1 MIINDTM
8 INASCEEILSELQRQ
23 LAINNIP
30 YLHKFINSGK
40 NIMVQCPYH
49 GNGQERRP
57 SAGIKKSD
65 GTFHCFACGQVHT
78 LPEVISYVF
87 NKDDV
92 FGRWGMKWIIKN
104 FTAVKVEERKDVEI
118 DLERNNITNK
128 SNVLGSN
135 HSDKSNS
142 FVTEEELDSYRYY
155 HEYWTK
161 RGITDDNIIELFD
174 LGYDKRTNCITFPVR
189 DIDGNCLFVAR
200 RNVETKWF
208 NYPKDV
214 EKPLYGLYELY
225 KIYGDTKLKGLY
237 NPYPSKLNL
246 YITESMI
253 DCLLLWQAGKCA
265 VALNGTG
272 SATQIETLK
281 KLPIRHYVLA
291 TDNDTAG
298 KLARKKLRKALSN
311 KLITEIDFPSNR
323 KDIGECTKEELLHIE
338 KWEAF

>member
-1 MIINDTM
+1 
-8 INASCEEILSELQRQ
+8 
-23 LAINNIP
+23 
-30 YLHKFINSGK
+30 
-40 NIMVQCPYH
+40 MVQCPYH

-65 GTFHCFACGQVHT
+65 GTFHCFACNEVHT

-87 NKDDV
+87 GKDDM
-92 FGRWGMKWIIKN
+92 FGKWGMKWLVRN
-104 FTAVKVEERKDVEI
+104 FATISIEEGRNVEI
-118 DLERNNITNK
+118 DIKRNTTANKDNILDNSDNNK
-128 SNVLGSN
+128 PDL
-135 HSDKSNS
+135 
-142 FVTEEELDSYRYY
+142 VTEEELDSYRYY

-161 RGITDDNIIELFD
+161 RGITDEDIIELFD

-214 EKPLYGLYELY
+214 DKPLYGLYEM
-225 KIYGDTKLKGLY
+225 
-237 NPYPSKLNL
+237 KLNNVRCGKNTKL

-253 DCLLLWQAGKCA
+253 DCILLWQAGYYA

-272 SATQIETLK
+272 SAEQIETLR

-291 TDNDTAG
+291 TDNDNAG
-298 KLARKKLRKALSN
+298 LLARNKIRNQLSN
-311 KLITEIDFPSNR
+311 KLITEIQFPDDI
-323 KDIGECTKEELLHIE
+323 KDIGECTKEQILKIE
-338 KWEAF
+338 RWEVF